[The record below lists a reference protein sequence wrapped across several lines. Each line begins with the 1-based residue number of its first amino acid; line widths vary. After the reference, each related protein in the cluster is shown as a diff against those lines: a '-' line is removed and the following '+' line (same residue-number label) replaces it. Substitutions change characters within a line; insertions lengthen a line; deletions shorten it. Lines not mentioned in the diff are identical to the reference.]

1 MIIMAVEM
9 LKENLVK
16 IWKSELL
23 KIINSKSG
31 LLLNLTIRFLRQIY
45 ETNFLLD
52 FYQWKKVGFS
62 TRPKS

>member
-1 MIIMAVEM
+1 MIIIAVEM
-9 LKENLVK
+9 LKENVVE

-31 LLLNLTIRFLRQIY
+31 LLLNLTIRFIRQIY
-45 ETNFLLD
+45 KTNFLLD

-62 TRPKS
+62 TLPKS